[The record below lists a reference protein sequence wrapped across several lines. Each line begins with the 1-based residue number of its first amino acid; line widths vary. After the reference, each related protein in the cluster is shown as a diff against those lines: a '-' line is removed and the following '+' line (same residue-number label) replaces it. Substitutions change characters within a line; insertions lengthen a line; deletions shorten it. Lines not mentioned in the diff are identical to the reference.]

1 MKGSY
6 VMKVSGTIILGE
18 NKTTSFLVMK
28 EEPITFPS
36 IEQVDESKT
45 ALGVILNYYRDVIG
59 INPDLLRLEELSIVH
74 DEDVN
79 QNLFVFSINSEVT
92 EVKAACSEA
101 KLLEFIDVKQLQGL
115 FNTVEIDMAPFFS

>member
-1 MKGSY
+1 
-6 VMKVSGTIILGE
+6 MKVSGTIILGE

-36 IEQVDESKT
+36 IEELDESKT

-59 INPDLLRLEELSIVH
+59 INPDLLRLEELSMVH
-74 DEDVN
+74 KGDVN
-79 QNLFVFSINSEVT
+79 QNLFVFSINSKVT
-92 EVKAACSEA
+92 EVKAACSA
-101 KLLEFIDVKQLQGL
+101 VKSLEFIDVKQLQGL